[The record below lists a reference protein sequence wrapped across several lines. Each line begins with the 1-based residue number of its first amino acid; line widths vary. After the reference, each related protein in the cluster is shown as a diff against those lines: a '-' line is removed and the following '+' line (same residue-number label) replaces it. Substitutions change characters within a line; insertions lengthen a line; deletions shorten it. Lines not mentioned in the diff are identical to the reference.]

1 MRIMTQQLLLYL
13 QIIMTEMTEVKYT
26 VANISIHA
34 AEPRKSTACS
44 AGYDLF
50 AAEEKTL
57 FLHRVTPVTTEI
69 KMKIPNGYFAKN
81 LSQIKSFENYYMS
94 CDAEVIDS
102 DFRGTT
108 LVLMTNYGEHP
119 ILIKAGQ
126 TIVQIV
132 FYKKE
137 ELFLK
142 S

>member
-1 MRIMTQQLLLYL
+1 
-13 QIIMTEMTEVKYT
+13 
-26 VANISIHA
+26 
-34 AEPRKSTACS
+34 
-44 AGYDLF
+44 
-50 AAEEKTL
+50 
-57 FLHRVTPVTTEI
+57 
-69 KMKIPNGYFAKN
+69 
-81 LSQIKSFENYYMS
+81 MS

-108 LVLMTNYGEHP
+108 LVLMINYGERP